1 MEHVQNLVFI
11 FLYAG
16 PAFIIGLV
24 AAPWFIRF
32 LLRHKIGKT
41 LRTESFDGSAATIFN
56 ELHAKKAGTPTMGGV
71 LIWGIAVGITGL
83 AGIAGLI
90 TPLFGKDFDPWNIYD
105 RGQTLLPAF
114 ALLTAGILGAVD
126 DWVNVQGASKGI
138 RGKIKMLWLLIFSSA
153 GAWWFHWKL
162 GYDSIHIPRLGDF
175 QIGWLYVP
183 LFIFIIIATANAV
196 NITDGLDGLAAG
208 LVIIAF
214 SAFGVIAYAK
224 HLIALSAFC
233 AIIVAVTTA
242 FLWYNT
248 PPARF
253 YMGDTG
259 ALALG
264 ATLGVIA
271 MLTNSVIVLPLIGF
285 IFVIETLSSALQI
298 FWKRVFKRKL
308 FPIAPLHHW
317 LEKMGWPEYQVTMRL
332 WILGAAFA
340 AAGLIVGLVG
350 MGMGVNR
357 IAPQAPSMLT
367 PQAAIEPAIVPPTIP
382 SLEQ

>member
-24 AAPWFIRF
+24 LAPWFIRF
-32 LLRHKIGKT
+32 LIRHKVGKR
-41 LRTESFDGSAATIFN
+41 LRTEAMDGSAAPIFN
-56 ELHAKKAGTPTMGGV
+56 ELHARKAGTPTMGGV
-71 LIWGIAVGITGL
+71 LIWGVVAGLTAL
-83 AGIAGLI
+83 AGIVGLLA
-90 TPLFGKDFDPWNIYD
+90 PYFGRDFNPWNVYD
-105 RGQTLLPAF
+105 RGETLLPAF
-114 ALLTAGILGAVD
+114 TLLAAGLLGAVD

-162 GYDSIHIPRLGDF
+162 GYDSIHVPRLGDF
-175 QIGWLYVP
+175 SIGWLYVP

-196 NITDGLDGLAAG
+196 NFTDGLDGLAAG
-208 LVIIAF
+208 LTIIAF
-214 SAFGVIAYAK
+214 AAFGVISYAQ
-224 HLIALSAFC
+224 HMVALAAFC
-233 AIIVAVTTA
+233 AMIVAVTTA

-253 YMGDTG
+253 FMGDTG

-271 MLTNSVIVLPLIGF
+271 MLTNSVLVLPLVGF
-285 IFVIETLSSALQI
+285 VFVLEGLSSALQLL
-298 FWKRVFKRKL
+298 WKKFLKRKL

-317 LEKMGWPEYQVTMRL
+317 LEKIGWPEHQVTMRL

-350 MGMGVNR
+350 MGRGLDTLNPPAAVV
-357 IAPQAPSMLT
+357 APAEPGAG
-367 PQAAIEPAIVPPTIP
+367 AAIPE
-382 SLEQ
+382 